1 MPPEPINTS
10 VSATASWQDFLLPWA
25 CLLFMGA
32 TWGLSFSLGK
42 IAVEEGIG
50 AFGVSTVQSLLSGLI
65 LLAITLIRGKKLKEL
80 WHYWRFIL
88 LIALLGAAV
97 PSVIFYTAAPYVQA
111 GILAIT
117 VALIPMM
124 TYGAS
129 IPLKIEGFSW
139 RRFSGLLFGVGAI
152 MLIALPENS
161 LPDKSAVPWI
171 LLACISSVCYAAEN
185 IILGFRSAI
194 NIGPIRL
201 SMGMNLLAGVI
212 LLPIAIA
219 KGQFYVPQFPFGV
232 AEYALLGLS
241 VISVFA
247 YTMFVFSVA
256 KFGAVFASQT
266 GYIVTLAGVFWGMA
280 IFGEEHSIW
289 VWMALATMITGLAL
303 VSPRQSTEP
312 SSNAT

>member
-312 SSNAT
+312 SSNAS

>member
-80 WHYWRFIL
+80 VPYWRFIL

-219 KGQFYVPQFPFGV
+219 KGQFYVPKFPFGT
-232 AEYALLGLS
+232 ADYALLGLS

-312 SSNAT
+312 SSNAS

>member
-10 VSATASWQDFLLPWA
+10 VSATASWQDFFLPWA

-212 LLPIAIA
+212 LLPIAVA

>member
-201 SMGMNLLAGVI
+201 SMGMNLLAGII
-212 LLPIAIA
+212 LLPIAVA
-219 KGQFYVPQFPFGV
+219 KGQFYLPQFPFGV

-312 SSNAT
+312 SSNAS

>member
-212 LLPIAIA
+212 LLPIAVA

-289 VWMALATMITGLAL
+289 VWMALATMIAGLAL

>member
-201 SMGMNLLAGVI
+201 SMGMNLLAGII

-219 KGQFYVPQFPFGV
+219 KGQLYLPQFPFGV

>member
-212 LLPIAIA
+212 LLPIAVA

-303 VSPRQSTEP
+303 VSPRHSTEP

>member
-303 VSPRQSTEP
+303 VSPRKSTEP

>member
-80 WHYWRFIL
+80 WHYWQFIL

-212 LLPIAIA
+212 LLPIAVA

>member
-97 PSVIFYTAAPYVQA
+97 PSVIFYTAASYVQA

-212 LLPIAIA
+212 LLPIAVA